1 MKMKF
6 HSLIDIM
13 MMYDKLHEDGPSKP
27 DELELYSKPDENE
40 HKPDELKNIISDEL
54 PKSPAR
60 KLIIIISLV
69 MIVLFLSIFLPLYL
83 KKAVHCPQQAHRSQQ
98 AHRPQ

>member
-1 MKMKF
+1 MKF

-40 HKPDELKNIISDEL
+40 YKPDELKNI
-54 PKSPAR
+54 K
-60 KLIIIISLV
+60 
-69 MIVLFLSIFLPLYL
+69 
-83 KKAVHCPQQAHRSQQ
+83 
-98 AHRPQ
+98 